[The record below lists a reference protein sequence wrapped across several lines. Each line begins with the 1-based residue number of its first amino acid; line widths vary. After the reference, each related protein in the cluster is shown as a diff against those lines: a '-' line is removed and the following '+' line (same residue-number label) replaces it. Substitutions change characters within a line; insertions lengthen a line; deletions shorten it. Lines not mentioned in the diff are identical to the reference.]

1 MFLTA
6 NTSPWALQAISQADA
21 LQRHKAFAQV
31 DRLVREWS
39 RPVAE
44 QSARIKHNT
53 LQQDDKAFTL
63 SLDLPGVAKEHLR
76 IQIEDTVLRVETL
89 EGAPRSY
96 RAVYEFAQ
104 EIDGASSQ
112 ARMEHGVLQ
121 LSLTK
126 KLPVNKAIE
135 LSIS

>member
-6 NTSPWALQAISQADA
+6 TTSPWAIHSLSAADA
-21 LQRHKAFAQV
+21 LTRRKAYAQV
-31 DRLVREWS
+31 GRLVRELS
-39 RPVAE
+39 GGATSQAPKLAA
-44 QSARIKHNT
+44 SP
-53 LQQDDKAFTL
+53 LQEDDKAYSF
-63 SLDLPGVAKEHLR
+63 SLDLPGVGKEHLR

-112 ARMEHGVLQ
+112 ARVEHGVLH

-126 KLPVNKAIE
+126 KVPVNKATE

>member
-6 NTSPWALQAISQADA
+6 TNSPWAIHSLSAADA
-21 LQRHKAFAQV
+21 LTRSKAYAQV
-31 DRLVREWS
+31 GRLVRDLS
-39 RPVAE
+39 GS
-44 QSARIKHNT
+44 SAAPAPKLAAGP
-53 LQQDDKAFTL
+53 LQEDDKAYSF
-63 SLDLPGVAKEHLR
+63 SLDLPGIGKEHLR

-96 RAVYEFAQ
+96 RAVYEFGQ
-104 EIDGASSQ
+104 EIDGPSSQ
-112 ARMEHGVLQ
+112 ARVEHGVLH

-126 KLPVNKAIE
+126 KLPINKATE

>member
-6 NTSPWALQAISQADA
+6 TTAPWALHSLSAADA
-21 LQRHKAFAQV
+21 LTRSKAYAQV
-31 DRLVREWS
+31 GRLVRDLS
-39 RPVAE
+39 GNS
-44 QSARIKHNT
+44 SALAPKLASSP
-53 LQQDDKAFTL
+53 LQEDDKAYSL
-63 SLDLPGVAKEHLR
+63 SLDLPGVGKEHLR

-89 EGAPRSY
+89 EGAPRNY

-104 EIDGASSQ
+104 EIDSASSQ
-112 ARMEHGVLQ
+112 ARVEHGVLH

-126 KLPVNKAIE
+126 KLPVNKATE